1 MGLWVLLFRDAQR
14 RASHSDG
21 DAMVL
26 EAVEEGI
33 DQWFSLKESVPVAVL
48 EIGCD
53 HCSRSAVTFIH
64 QSEEGIG
71 LFRFEG
77 QIPKLVNQ

>member
-1 MGLWVLLFRDAQR
+1 MGGVEPVGARMARRSSSSEEKEGSRRGMGWWVLLFRDAQR

-48 EIGCD
+48 EI
-53 HCSRSAVTFIH
+53 
-64 QSEEGIG
+64 
-71 LFRFEG
+71 
-77 QIPKLVNQ
+77 